1 MKMQM
6 LETTHPELS
15 IRQQAVILAINR
27 SRFYYKPLLSEES
40 LIANLIKEVFLG
52 SDCRY
57 GYRKVISFL
66 VTVIWS
72 ICTLSPSVIAL

>member
-66 VTVIWS
+66 VTVI
-72 ICTLSPSVIAL
+72 VV